1 MSTYLLAYIVSE
13 FTYVNMTEA
22 MSTNQN
28 VLVRS
33 WARLA
38 LPGLALPEGSS
49 CLPQPLSLLGQLWGV
64 P

>member
-38 LPGLALPEGSS
+38 LPGLALPEGPS
-49 CLPQPLSLLGQLWGV
+49 CYPSP
-64 P
+64 